1 MAMTTSA
8 LNPTPPKPH
17 TPPTS
22 ETTSGTKI
30 SNETLEVLK
39 NFSSINSNIL
49 VKEGNK
55 LTTISPVKNVMA
67 EAEISETFDQE
78 FGIWDLNKFLGTV
91 SLFEDPEFFF
101 NEKSVNITSQKNN
114 SSVRYYYSEPS
125 LLTTVNKKI
134 NMPESVVDCVLTQ
147 SHFNDVLKAAS
158 VLQVNDIAVR
168 SNGNTIELVALDKK
182 DSSSNS
188 YSIEVGTLP
197 HDNHDF
203 VFYFKAENL
212 KMLPGDYNVSITE
225 KVVSQFAHTGRNLTY
240 WVALE
245 SDSKYTS

>member
-1 MAMTTSA
+1 MQTMTS
-8 LNPTPPKPH
+8 
-17 TPPTS
+17 
-22 ETTSGTKI
+22 TKI

-49 VKEGNK
+49 VKEGNT

-101 NEKSVNITSQKNN
+101 NENSVNITSQKNN

-158 VLQVNDIAVR
+158 VLQVNDIAIR
-168 SNGNTIELVALDKK
+168 SNGDVIELVAMDKK

-188 YSIEVGTLP
+188 YSVEIGNLP
-197 HDNHDF
+197 NDNYNF
-203 VFYFKAENL
+203 VFYFKADNL
-212 KMLPGDYNVSITE
+212 KMLPGDYDVSITE
-225 KVVSQFAHTGRNLTY
+225 KVVSQFSHKGRNLTY

-245 SDSKYTS
+245 SDSSYSS

>member
-101 NEKSVNITSQKNN
+101 NEKSSISDYFYNFF
-114 SSVRYYYSEPS
+114 S
-125 LLTTVNKKI
+125 L
-134 NMPESVVDCVLTQ
+134 
-147 SHFNDVLKAAS
+147 
-158 VLQVNDIAVR
+158 
-168 SNGNTIELVALDKK
+168 
-182 DSSSNS
+182 
-188 YSIEVGTLP
+188 
-197 HDNHDF
+197 
-203 VFYFKAENL
+203 
-212 KMLPGDYNVSITE
+212 
-225 KVVSQFAHTGRNLTY
+225 
-240 WVALE
+240 
-245 SDSKYTS
+245 